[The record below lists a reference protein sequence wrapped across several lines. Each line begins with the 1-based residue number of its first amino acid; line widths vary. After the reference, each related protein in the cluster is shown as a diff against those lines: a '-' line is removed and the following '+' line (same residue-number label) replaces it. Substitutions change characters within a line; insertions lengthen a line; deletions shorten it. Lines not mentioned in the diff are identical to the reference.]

1 MKSAHTVAKIYPLK
15 QTDLPVVERVK
26 LRRIVNLLCRL
37 AVVIGFVAFIGIW
50 GGAEFGALLIGKR
63 LLWTAV
69 DVLLIGASIYGDQI
83 TAED

>member
-1 MKSAHTVAKIYPLK
+1 MKTTY
-15 QTDLPVVERVK
+15 
-26 LRRIVNLLCRL
+26 IVNMLCRL
-37 AVVIGFVAFIGIW
+37 AVVIGFVAFVGIW
-50 GGAEFGALLIGKR
+50 SGAEFGALLIGKR